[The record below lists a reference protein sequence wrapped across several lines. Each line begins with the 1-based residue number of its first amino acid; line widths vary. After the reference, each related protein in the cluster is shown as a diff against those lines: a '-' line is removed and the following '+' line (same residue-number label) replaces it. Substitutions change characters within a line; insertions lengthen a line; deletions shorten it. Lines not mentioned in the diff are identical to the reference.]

1 MIKIILSVL
10 CIWGVWSTGG
20 GLAWGQPAGH
30 GVHPPMP
37 DTKLFLK
44 VQLPL
49 AQPPVT
55 KDVPLQLKTTFAAE
69 ALAQAIELPDSTL
82 GLRAVRYLPAATME
96 QTATADETG
105 ASPPGM
111 ELAIE
116 GPSQSF
122 RRWLSADDPER
133 NRLLSYI
140 ATWRYMAVAD
150 PGQADTLFRLF
161 ETEFTRP
168 PTLHIS
174 DRDGRNDV
182 ELVAAAGKAATSAE
196 LNATVTVKQF
206 FPDYAIDKATLE
218 PSNQSDRRRNPAAWV
233 EVKQGD
239 KVEDRWVF
247 SKFPDFS
254 HAGTARMPVRITL
267 DCAMETEGAAPDFAV
282 VTLGRSS
289 HEVWT
294 RTGGRATRSALS
306 ASQTVSIP
314 GSAYG
319 FRMTAFVPSA
329 KIVESFQ
336 AAEKGKGRPAV
347 ELAFAGEGGG
357 EDRIWLEIGQ
367 TRRIPVPG
375 GGVWVGLTDQVS
387 AAPKGHP

>member
-1 MIKIILSVL
+1 MINKSLALL
-10 CIWGVWSTGG
+10 CIVGVWGAGS
-20 GLAWGQPAGH
+20 GLAWGQADGH

-37 DTKLFLK
+37 DTKLYLK

-55 KDVPLQLKTTFAAE
+55 KEIPLQLKTTFAAE
-69 ALAQAIELPDSTL
+69 ALSQAIELPDSTL
-82 GLRAVRYLPAATME
+82 GLRAVRYLPSAAMDQAAT
-96 QTATADETG
+96 TDETG
-105 ASPPGM
+105 TSPPGM

-116 GPSQSF
+116 GPTQSF
-122 RRWLSADDPER
+122 RRWLLADDPER
-133 NRLLSYI
+133 NRLMSYI

-150 PGQADTLFRLF
+150 AGQGGTLFRLF

-174 DRDGRNDV
+174 DQEGRNGA
-182 ELVAAAGKAATSAE
+182 ELVAEVGKAATSAE

-206 FPDYAIDKATLE
+206 FPDYAIDKSTLA
-218 PSNQSDRRRNPAAWV
+218 PSNQSERRRNPAARV
-233 EVKQGD
+233 EIKQGD

-254 HAGTARMPVRITL
+254 HAGTARMPVRVTL
-267 DCAMETEGAAPDFAV
+267 DCAMETEGTTPDFAV
-282 VTLGRSS
+282 VSVGRSS
-289 HEVWT
+289 HEVWS
-294 RTGGRATRSALS
+294 RTGGRATRSSLS
-306 ASQTVSIP
+306 VDQTVGVP

-329 KIVESFQ
+329 KIVESFR

-347 ELAFAGEGGG
+347 ELTFAGEGHAEG
-357 EDRIWLEIGQ
+357 RFWLEIGQ

-375 GGVWVGLTDQVS
+375 GTVWVGLTDQVS